1 MSVIGDLFVL
11 GIIRLFGN
19 KEQRENLRNS
29 LSELAEMEAEF
40 NEISR
45 RFDKNFLKILSEE
58 LLVVPEKSKKNDLKD
73 FNIRG
78 FSNN

>member
-11 GIIRLFGN
+11 GVIRLFGN
-19 KEQRENLRNS
+19 KEQKENLRNS
-29 LSELAEMEAEF
+29 LCELAEMEAEF

-45 RFDKNFLKILSEE
+45 CLDRNFLKILSEE